1 MSAYVP
7 VAGGYAAGGALSI
20 VLAWDGFRM
29 AVKRLRGVT
38 FASPFFALRDV
49 WPGGGTRVTRSVGVG
64 PCCVAQRV
72 SGRAT
77 FHVYK
82 GPEPDRLPVWDLKF
96 EWVVWRIE
104 ISTEETV
111 TSVRYILSRWSCD

>member
-38 FASPFFALRDV
+38 FASPFFALRDDL
-49 WPGGGTRVTRSVGVG
+49 GDARDKVGVAFVLRRG
-64 PCCVAQRV
+64 RPKGA